1 MTQNRR
7 LDPKT
12 ARHELTDHRFYRYR
26 GCAPDPDDPRMAAG
40 DPELS
45 VDAWQSPDVDGGEDQ
60 EQRVVRVQ
68 AAKAVCARCPVLEA
82 CAAYGASV
90 TGDGRL
96 AERHAILGG
105 LTVLERTKALVE
117 ERQEQAVARPEP
129 APVEQLRTEQ
139 KLAVLKALAR
149 FEEPEL
155 IAAAASVD
163 VRTAKWQI
171 SRLTTQLGLE
181 KTASRAELLEAAV
194 ARGLLSQ
201 VDVAVDGGPVAPPP
215 VLGGFRSVPCAG
227 RRRGGRRVAAVRG
240 QLSLFSS
247 TPAMEAAA

>member
-1 MTQNRR
+1 MTQPVRM
-7 LDPKT
+7 DAKT
-12 ARHELTDHRFYRYR
+12 AHEELTEHPHYRYR

-40 DPELS
+40 DPSLS
-45 VDAWQSPDVDGGEDQ
+45 VDAWQSPDTDGGEEQ
-60 EQRVVRVQ
+60 ETRAARVQ
-68 AAKAVCARCPVLEA
+68 AAKAVCGRCPVLA
-82 CAAYGASV
+82 VCAVYGASV
-90 TGDGRL
+90 TVDGRL
-96 AERHAILGG
+96 AERHSILGG
-105 LTVLERTKALVE
+105 RTALERTKALVE
-117 ERQEQAVARPEP
+117 ERQVAPVRVEP

-149 FEEPEL
+149 FADPVRV
-155 IAAAASVD
+155 AAAAGVD

-194 ARGLLSQ
+194 ARGLLSEA
-201 VDVAVDGGPVAPPP
+201 DVAADGGPIAPPP
-215 VLGGFRSVPCAG
+215 VLGGFLPALCGG